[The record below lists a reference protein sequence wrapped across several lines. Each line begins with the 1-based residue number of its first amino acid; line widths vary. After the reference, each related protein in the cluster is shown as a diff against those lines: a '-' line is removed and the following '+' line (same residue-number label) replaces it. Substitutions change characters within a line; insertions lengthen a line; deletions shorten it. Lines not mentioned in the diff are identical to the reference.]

1 MDLPM
6 KLSRSLLLI
15 AVALAAASC
24 AGPAKLAR
32 QSDEALAKGDVR
44 KAYDKAQRA
53 VEKDP
58 MNAAARSA
66 YDAASRRMADDYKA
80 RVRALAA
87 ADSLGAADLAL
98 EFRGFRGSVAAH
110 GSSLVPDGAYE
121 SDEARLLGAAARTHY
136 RYGRASLTSKRP
148 KEAWREF
155 ELCRRYDG
163 WADFER
169 LQAKA
174 YDAALTRVA
183 VFPFEDGIRV
193 PGLSQEV
200 AGQID
205 RELARRGGGM
215 RFTEIVDPAKVT
227 GTMTVAQSLSM
238 SREAAVALGRKI
250 GADRIVVGRFGGLRS
265 NHDLKDLTLPIYRRV
280 ETKDETGATVT
291 RWDEA
296 TLRVVTRERAV
307 TVNWGFDV
315 LDTRTG
321 DVVEHRDVP
330 TNTAARVVWTDFK
343 PVGDCDH
350 YALLPPDVRSKDSSR
365 AKQVDAQWDERLGS
379 WKLVELLKRAQSDR
393 SGRTRWSA
401 DHRREFRGV
410 DSRRRPVWLAELPG
424 EDDLAFVALD
434 DAWKPVLAS
443 LQDLDAK
450 D

>member
-1 MDLPM
+1 M
-6 KLSRSLLLI
+6 KLSRILLLI
-15 AVALAAASC
+15 GAALIVASC

-44 KAYDKAQRA
+44 KAYDKALRA

-66 YDAASRRMADDYKA
+66 YDAASRRVAEDFKA

-110 GSSLVPDGAYE
+110 GSALVPDDAYE
-121 SDEARLLGAAARTHY
+121 SDEARLLGTAARTHY
-136 RYGRASLTSKRP
+136 RYGRASLSSKRP

-174 YDAALTRVA
+174 FDAAVTRVA

-205 RELARRGGGM
+205 RELARRGGEM
-215 RFTEIVDPAKVT
+215 RFTMLVDPEKVT
-227 GTMTVAQSLSM
+227 GTMTVAQANGM
-238 SREAAVALGRKI
+238 SREAAIALGRRI
-250 GADRIVVGRFGGLRS
+250 GADRIVVGRFGGMRS
-265 NHDLKDLTLPIYRRV
+265 NNGLKDMTLPIYRRV
-280 ETKDETGATVT
+280 ETKDETGASVT

-296 TLRVVTRERAV
+296 TLRVVTREREV

-315 LDTRTG
+315 LDTRSG
-321 DVVEHRDVP
+321 AVVEHRELP
-330 TNTAARVVWTDFK
+330 TNTAARVVWTDFR
-343 PVGDCDH
+343 PVGDCDR
-350 YALLPPDVRSKDSSR
+350 YALLPPDVRSKDSAR
-365 AKQVDAQWDERLGS
+365 ARQVDGQWDERVGT
-379 WKLVELLKRAQSDR
+379 WKLAELLKRAQNDR
-393 SGRTRWSA
+393 GRTRWSK
-401 DHRREFRGV
+401 DYRHEFRGV

-434 DAWKPVLAS
+434 DAWRPVLAT
-443 LQDLDAK
+443 LRDLDAK

>member
-1 MDLPM
+1 M
-6 KLSRSLLLI
+6 KIQRLLL
-15 AVALAAASC
+15 LSCAAFLLASC

-32 QSDEALAKGDVR
+32 QSDEALAKGDLR
-44 KAYDKAQRA
+44 KAYDRALRA

-58 MNAAARSA
+58 QNAAARSA
-66 YDAASRRMADDYKA
+66 YDAASRRVADDFKG

-110 GSSLVPDGAYE
+110 GTALAPDDTYE
-121 SDEARLLGAAARTHY
+121 SDEARILGAAARTHY
-136 RYGRASLTSKRP
+136 RYGRASFSSKRP

-163 WADFER
+163 WNDFER
-169 LQAKA
+169 LQSKA
-174 YDAALTRVA
+174 YEAAVTRVA
-183 VFPFEDGIRV
+183 VFPFEDGVRV

-200 AGQID
+200 AAQID
-205 RELARRGGGM
+205 RELARRGGEM
-215 RFTEIVDPAKVT
+215 HFTEIVAPEKVT
-227 GTMTVAQSLSM
+227 GTMTVAQANGM
-238 SREAAVALGRKI
+238 SRDAAIALGRKI
-250 GADRIVVGRFGGLRS
+250 GADRIVVGRFGGMRS
-265 NHDLKDLTLPIYRRV
+265 NNDLKDMTLPIYRRI
-280 ETKDETGATVT
+280 EAKDETGATVT

-296 TLRVVTRERAV
+296 TLRVVTREREV

-321 DVVEHRDVP
+321 AVVEHRDVP

-350 YALLPPDVRSKDSSR
+350 YALLPPDVRRTDSAR
-365 AKQVDAQWDERLGS
+365 AKQVDGQWDERLGS
-379 WKLVELLKRAQSDR
+379 WKLAELLKRAQGDR
-393 SGRTRWSA
+393 SSRTRWSK
-401 DHRREFRGV
+401 DYRREFRGV

-434 DAWKPVLAS
+434 DAWRPVFAS
-443 LQDLDAK
+443 LKDLDAK

>member
-1 MDLPM
+1 M
-6 KLSRSLLLI
+6 KLSRTLLLLG
-15 AVALAAASC
+15 AALLVASC

-44 KAYDKAQRA
+44 KAYDKALRA

-66 YDAASRRMADDYKA
+66 YDAASRRVAQDFKA

-110 GSSLVPDGAYE
+110 GSALAPDDAYE
-121 SDEARLLGAAARTHY
+121 SDEARLLGTAARTHY
-136 RYGRASLTSKRP
+136 RYGRASLASKRP

-174 YDAALTRVA
+174 FDAAVTRVA

-200 AGQID
+200 AEQLD
-205 RELARRGGGM
+205 RELGRRGGEM
-215 RFTEIVDPAKVT
+215 RFTMLVDPEKVT
-227 GTMTVAQSLSM
+227 GTMTVAQANGM
-238 SREAAVALGRKI
+238 SREAAIALGRRI
-250 GADRIVVGRFGGLRS
+250 GADRIVVGRFGGMRS
-265 NHDLKDLTLPIYRRV
+265 NNDLKDMTLPIYRRV

-296 TLRVVTRERAV
+296 TLRVVTREREV

-315 LDTRTG
+315 LDTRSG
-321 DVVEHRDVP
+321 AVVEHREVP

-343 PVGDCDH
+343 PVGDCDR
-350 YALLPPDVRSKDSSR
+350 YALLPPDVRTKDSAR
-365 AKQVDAQWDERLGS
+365 AKQVDGQWDERVGT
-379 WKLVELLKRAQSDR
+379 WKLAELLKRAQNDR
-393 SGRTRWSA
+393 GRTRWSR
-401 DHRREFRGV
+401 DYRHEFRGV

-434 DAWKPVLAS
+434 DAWKPVLAT
-443 LQDLDAK
+443 LRDLDAK